1 MRFFV
6 DLLGRRLTLCMSCHF
21 LASVNEVS
29 SSIVFLVVNVTI
41 CVKAY
46 HFQYSSNNVSI
57 VDARLF
63 ALSGQCLQFA
73 IYASFPSKDATA
85 ITYLISVG
93 KSFFSIFIL
102 IYAKQAKNQRSVIFA
117 IY

>member
-6 DLLGRRLTLCMSCHF
+6 APLERRLTLCMSCHF

-46 HFQYSSNNVSI
+46 HFQYSSINVGI

-73 IYASFPSKDATA
+73 IYASLFP
-85 ITYLISVG
+85 
-93 KSFFSIFIL
+93 
-102 IYAKQAKNQRSVIFA
+102 QRMQLR
-117 IY
+117 